1 MKTKVTPNQII
12 RKIKEKKSD
21 PRLNITFRLPASL
34 KRDFDAKCKTNDVSM
49 NEVIEELVKA
59 FIES

>member
-1 MKTKVTPNQII
+1 MKTKVTSNQII

-34 KRDFDAKCKTNDVSM
+34 KRDLDSKCKANGVSM
-49 NEVIEELVKA
+49 NEVVEELVKA
-59 FIES
+59 FLES